1 MAKKQKEEPMVNIDG
16 TEHKISDLTEEQV
29 MLVNHVA
36 DLENKMRSARF
47 NVEQLEGGH
56 AHFMDKL
63 KGSLDIESNGAGDLN

>member
-1 MAKKQKEEPMVNIDG
+1 MAKKQKEEPRVNING
-16 TEHKISDLTEEQV
+16 TEYNMSDLTEEQLV
-29 MLVNHVA
+29 LVNHVA

-63 KGSLDIESNGAGDLN
+63 NDSFSDNGAEEPN

>member
-1 MAKKQKEEPMVNIDG
+1 MAKKQKEEPMVNIEG
-16 TEHKISDLTEEQV
+16 TEHKLSDLTEEQV

-56 AHFMDKL
+56 THFMSKL
-63 KGSLDIESNGAGDLN
+63 NDSFKGNGAEAAN

>member
-1 MAKKQKEEPMVNIDG
+1 MAKKQKEEPMVNIEG
-16 TEHKISDLTEEQV
+16 TEHKLSDLTEEQV

-56 AHFMDKL
+56 THFMSKL
-63 KGSLDIESNGAGDLN
+63 NESFKGNGAEAAN

>member
-29 MLVNHVA
+29 ALVNHVA

-47 NVEQLEGGH
+47 NVEQLEGGR

-63 KGSLDIESNGAGDLN
+63 NDSLDIKAEEVPN

>member
-1 MAKKQKEEPMVNIDG
+1 MAKKQKEEPMVNIGG

-29 MLVNHVA
+29 ALVNHVA

-56 AHFMDKL
+56 AHFMTQLND
-63 KGSLDIESNGAGDLN
+63 SLTSNGEEKPN

>member
-1 MAKKQKEEPMVNIDG
+1 MAKKQKEEPMVNIEG
-16 TEHKISDLTEEQV
+16 TEHKLSDLTEKQV

-56 AHFMDKL
+56 IHFMEQL
-63 KGSLDIESNGAGDLN
+63 NSSFNSNGKESAN

>member
-16 TEHKISDLTEEQV
+16 TEHKIGDLTEEQT

-56 AHFMDKL
+56 LHFMDKL
-63 KGSLDIESNGAGDLN
+63 KSSLDIESNGVGELN

>member
-29 MLVNHVA
+29 ALVNHVA

-56 AHFMDKL
+56 SYFMDILNK
-63 KGSLDIESNGAGDLN
+63 SLASNGAKEPN

>member
-29 MLVNHVA
+29 ALVNHVA
-36 DLENKMRSARF
+36 DLENKMRSAKF

-56 AHFMDKL
+56 SYFMDILNK
-63 KGSLDIESNGAGDLN
+63 SLAPNGAEEPN

>member
-1 MAKKQKEEPMVNIDG
+1 MAKKQKEEPMVNIEG
-16 TEHKISDLTEEQV
+16 TEHKISELTEELLA
-29 MLVNHVA
+29 LVNHVA

-63 KGSLDIESNGAGDLN
+63 NDSFSDNGAEEPN

>member
-1 MAKKQKEEPMVNIDG
+1 MAKKQKEEPMVNIEG

-56 AHFMDKL
+56 LHFMDKL
-63 KGSLDIESNGAGDLN
+63 KSSLDIESNGVGDLN

>member
-56 AHFMDKL
+56 LYFMEQLND
-63 KGSLDIESNGAGDLN
+63 SLSVNGEEVPN